1 MSEMITS
8 IVLFAILVVLHYCIK
23 QNKSSSKNTTESFV
37 DTDKIYLKD
46 PYIMNEFADPPS
58 TRKPKEMKFNYTIR
72 PVDKQFLNEQEHGV
86 NLNTWYPSTYIEKL
100 DKNGKPI
107 WGSREKSTC
116 SKDTMVQEKTRM
128 TYDFNQPKSIHM
140 DGPMNPDATCTKIG
154 DVYDN
159 FFVNYK
165 KLTPKKDL
173 IVEEVNSKKDKGAS
187 NLSFF
192 APDTWVYMN
201 EKPENGGAIEG
212 QLYGADMNNLDPVAA
227 Y

>member
-140 DGPMNPDATCTKIG
+140 DGPINPDASCTLKERSS
-154 DVYDN
+154 
-159 FFVNYK
+159 F
-165 KLTPKKDL
+165 
-173 IVEEVNSKKDKGAS
+173 
-187 NLSFF
+187 NLAEKQSFSGTMVFPSFF
-192 APDTWVYMN
+192 SIVCSLMPSILIALD
-201 EKPENGGAIEG
+201 GG
-212 QLYGADMNNLDPVAA
+212 N
-227 Y
+227 